1 MKTFDVEVN
10 KMRVGRWQSLGT
22 EPQTP
27 GLELPA
33 LWLQSYD
40 QTTTRNATIFDT
52 CWQVVLNASLT
63 HPAAT
68 HLPPIHIITTL
79 YFQDVKHLLKSFKNE
94 IQYITSPMKLSDQ
107 PMTVTMVTQ
116 GHISVYHLISHP
128 PTHTHT
134 HAHTHTMTLEV
145 HILPPKACLPL
156 QCTAIAPSAFS
167 ATVRNRLYRHGEET
181 HHMTNWWC
189 HNTVRHH
196 ILGLKLCKCNY
207 YDPSI

>member
-1 MKTFDVEVN
+1 MHNWSVSDVCLSFSKQKKNRGMKTFDVEVN

-134 HAHTHTMTLEV
+134 HTHTPWHLKCIFY
-145 HILPPKACLPL
+145 HQRLAYLYNAL
-156 QCTAIAPSAFS
+156 Q
-167 ATVRNRLYRHGEET
+167 
-181 HHMTNWWC
+181 
-189 HNTVRHH
+189 
-196 ILGLKLCKCNY
+196 
-207 YDPSI
+207 

>member
-1 MKTFDVEVN
+1 MHNWSVSDVRLSFSKQKIKQRNEDIFDVEVN

-33 LWLQSYD
+33 LWSQSCD

-52 CWQVVLNASLT
+52 CWQVVLNVLLT

-68 HLPPIHIITTL
+68 HLPPIHIITTF

-107 PMTVTMVTQ
+107 SMDC
-116 GHISVYHLISHP
+116 YHGYTRTHQCIPFDLTPTHTP
-128 PTHTHT
+128 TPTHTHT
-134 HAHTHTMTLEV
+134 PWHLKCIFYHQRLAYLYN
-145 HILPPKACLPL
+145 AL
-156 QCTAIAPSAFS
+156 Q
-167 ATVRNRLYRHGEET
+167 
-181 HHMTNWWC
+181 
-189 HNTVRHH
+189 
-196 ILGLKLCKCNY
+196 
-207 YDPSI
+207 